1 MVTTPGIEIE
11 NLHFR
16 IGDFV
21 VKDLS
26 LTVGDG
32 EYFVLTGPNGAGKT
46 VLIRLIAGLYQPTA
60 GDIRLAGRKVV
71 DLPPWERRVG
81 YVPQDGV
88 LFPNRT
94 VRRNIAFGLEVRSVP
109 PEQRRMRVRAIAEM
123 LDIAHLLD
131 REVDGL
137 SGGETQKV
145 SLGRALIL
153 EPDVLLLDEPVSAID
168 QDARDAICRELR
180 GVQLRLGITTL
191 HVSHSSRETELV
203 ADRVGRLIDGRL
215 QTVSKGPGLQPCQ

>member
-1 MVTTPGIEIE
+1 MTTPGIEIE